1 MSRAHSRV
9 AKDNQNRRKGP
20 HHVIVARGDKV
31 RSFALRPGP
40 VVVGALASILVISG
54 SLAGAAY
61 FVLRD
66 DLQVTSVAAESALR
80 QQYER
85 RIAELNRQM
94 EALVSRNLVETTTLT
109 DQVATLTDRQNEL
122 IERQQ
127 LLTGLANDALAAG
140 IDVLPNLAPV
150 PVANPMRDDA
160 PPATEGVG
168 GPVDPM
174 TTGAVDPAAGGTA
187 DAGQVLAAIETAADW
202 VDESQQHAL
211 ETLAEAITERT
222 QELAAALQTLGYDGL
237 AEGGPFVPLDD
248 HVDFAVVAEDL
259 AGFSELRDFALTLPL
274 GQPLDVMQV
283 TSRFGRRI
291 DPFLGTWAIHTGVDL
306 AAVSGTPVHATGP
319 GVVITASYNGGY
331 GNEVEI
337 DHGNG
342 ITTIYG
348 HMSSIR
354 VHVGDTVEA
363 GTIVGRVGSTGRS
376 TGPHLHYEIRR
387 DDTAIDPMP
396 HLTTGARIAGLL

>member
-1 MSRAHSRV
+1 MV
-9 AKDNQNRRKGP
+9 
-20 HHVIVARGDKV
+20 
-31 RSFALRPGP
+31 L
-40 VVVGALASILVISG
+40 GALATVLVIG
-54 SLAGAAY
+54 GALAGAAY

-66 DLQVTSVAAESALR
+66 DLQVTSVAAESELR

-109 DQVATLTDRQNEL
+109 DQVAELTSRQNDL
-122 IERQQ
+122 LQRQA

-150 PVANPMRDDA
+150 PVANPLRGDP
-160 PPATEGVG
+160 PPAMDGVG

-174 TTGAVDPAAGGTA
+174 TTGAIDSTA
-187 DAGQVLAAIETAADW
+187 NPVQTLAAIETAAEW
-202 VDESQQHAL
+202 VDASQQQAL
-211 ETLAEAITERT
+211 ETLADAITERT
-222 QELAAALQTLGYDGL
+222 QELASALQTLGYDGP
-237 AEGGPFVPLDD
+237 AEGGPFVPAGDD
-248 HVDFAVVAEDL
+248 HVDIAAVAEDL

-274 GQPLDVMQV
+274 AQPLDVMQV

-291 DPFLGTWAIHTGVDL
+291 DPFLGTWAVHTGVDL

-319 GVVITASYNGGY
+319 GVVITAAYNGGY

-354 VHVGDTVEA
+354 VHVGDTVDT

-387 DDTAIDPMP
+387 DDTPIDPMP
-396 HLTTGARIAGLL
+396 HLTTGAQIAGLL